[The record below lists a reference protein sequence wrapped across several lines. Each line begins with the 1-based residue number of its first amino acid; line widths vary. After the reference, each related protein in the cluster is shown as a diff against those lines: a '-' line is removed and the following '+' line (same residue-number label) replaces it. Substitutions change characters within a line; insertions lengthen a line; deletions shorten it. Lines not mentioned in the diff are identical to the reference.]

1 MGSVRQY
8 ILSIV
13 VAAFVCCIVKSI
25 VGNKSGHGKIVSII
39 CGVFLTVV
47 VLSPVLDLKIPDL
60 MTFTDDFKNDA
71 ENIVSFT
78 QDETQTQLR
87 TIIKE
92 KTESY
97 ILDKAASM
105 NSDIRVEVI
114 LDDVTSIPI
123 AAIIHGDVSPYNKA
137 ILSQYLVDSLGI
149 SEESQ
154 TWNLAQ

>member
-1 MGSVRQY
+1 MDSMRHY

-13 VAAFVCCIVKSI
+13 IAAFISCIIKNLI
-25 VGNKSGHGKIVSII
+25 GDKSGHGKIVSII

-60 MTFTDDFKNDA
+60 MSFTDDFKNDA
-71 ENIVSFT
+71 EDIVSIT
-78 QDETQTQLR
+78 QGETQTQLR

-92 KTESY
+92 RTESY

-114 LDDVTSIPI
+114 LDDVTSIPA
-123 AAIIHGDVSPYNKA
+123 AAIIHGDISPYNKA

>member
-1 MGSVRQY
+1 MEK
-8 ILSIV
+8 
-13 VAAFVCCIVKSI
+13 AFK
-25 VGNKSGHGKIVSII
+25 
-39 CGVFLTVV
+39 L
-47 VLSPVLDLKIPDL
+47 
-60 MTFTDDFKNDA
+60 DFKNDA
-71 ENIVSFT
+71 ENIVSST

-123 AAIIHGDVSPYNKA
+123 AAIIHGDISPYNKA